1 MLTWN
6 ATSQEALENTKG
18 VLAMLIPGTTK
29 ASGVTASKDEA
40 WEMVISINKKDLLDD
55 SDAVSFTSSQGC
67 KNPGELAHSSIF
79 RQGCT
84 STSPAL
90 QAFFLILEAFNIYS
104 SHPF

>member
-1 MLTWN
+1 MILMQSVLPRPK
-6 ATSQEALENTKG
+6 AAL
-18 VLAMLIPGTTK
+18 
-29 ASGVTASKDEA
+29 
-40 WEMVISINKKDLLDD
+40 WE
-55 SDAVSFTSSQGC
+55 
-67 KNPGELAHSSIF
+67 PRELAHSSIF